1 MNLHA
6 VNLLFDAVKPVDGLQ
21 IAVPSTSTPDYVSMK
36 GYRKCAILIKVLN
49 GSTIT
54 GSAIT
59 VKQATAVA
67 GTNEKA
73 LAFTKMYQNID
84 MAAADAL
91 AAVAVTSNTFTT
103 DTTNSKKLMYLID
116 IDVESLDRANGFDCI
131 RLGTGNA
138 VNTLTFD
145 VTYLLYG
152 ARYESSPPPAAITD

>member
-1 MNLHA
+1 
-6 VNLLFDAVKPVDGLQ
+6 
-21 IAVPSTSTPDYVSMK
+21 
-36 GYRKCAILIKVLN
+36 
-49 GSTIT
+49 
-54 GSAIT
+54 
-59 VKQATAVA
+59 VA